1 MNKTVIIFG
10 STTGNTETVA
20 KWIKEALLAADVKT
34 ELWNAADIKV
44 QTAAPYDMIIFGSS
58 TWGQGDMQDDFINVY
73 NDLTEE
79 ILSGKKVAVFGCGDN
94 DMFPDNFCQAVDE
107 IEKRARE
114 CGAQIMA
121 EALKI
126 DGDVDPYETD
136 IKKWASSLI

>member
-1 MNKTVIIFG
+1 MSKTVIIFG

-20 KWIKEALLAADVKT
+20 KWVKEALLAADVKA

-44 QTAAPYDMIIFGSS
+44 EAAMPYDMIIFGSS
-58 TWGQGDMQDDFINVY
+58 TWGQGDMQDDFISVY

-79 ILSGKKVAVFGCGDN
+79 ILNGKKVAMFGCGDN
-94 DMFPDNFCQAVDE
+94 DMFPDNFCHAVDE

-114 CGAQIMA
+114 CGAQIVA